1 MSIEH
6 AAGKRS
12 ILASARF
19 YGILDSA
26 YVSANRWKMVCSGL
40 IEGGADLI
48 QVRAKGASA
57 AERER
62 LVFEVLPLFD
72 LNSQQPPFLVINDD
86 VELCARVPG
95 LGLHIGQDDTPVRE
109 ARERIGHERLLGL
122 STHSREQAQAA
133 MDLPAGTLDYFCTG
147 PVFATQTKPDY
158 EPVGLELVRWTAARH
173 PELPWFCIGGI
184 NRATMTEVL
193 RAGADRVVV
202 VSDVLLDKDPAAAVR
217 ALKHQ
222 L

>member
-1 MSIEH
+1 MSTDH
-6 AAGKRS
+6 AAAKRGK
-12 ILASARF
+12 LAAARF

-26 YVSANRWKMVCSGL
+26 YVTADRWKSVCSSL

-48 QVRAKGASA
+48 QVRAKGTSA
-57 AERER
+57 TERER
-62 LVFEVLPLFD
+62 LLFDLLPLFELD
-72 LNSQQPPFLVINDD
+72 SQQPPFLVINDD

-95 LGLHIGQDDTPVRE
+95 LGLHVGQDDTPVRE
-109 ARERIGHERLLGL
+109 ARERIGTDRLLGL
-122 STHSREQAQAA
+122 STHSPEQAQAA

-158 EPVGLELVRWTAARH
+158 EPVGLELVRWTAARN

-184 NRATMTEVL
+184 NRATLAEVL
-193 RAGADRVVV
+193 QAGANRVVV

>member
-1 MSIEH
+1 MPPDH
-6 AAGKRS
+6 AASNRGK
-12 ILASARF
+12 LTSARF

-26 YVSANRWKMVCSGL
+26 YVSAERWTSVCSSL

-48 QVRAKGASA
+48 QVRAKNVTA
-57 AERER
+57 AERKR
-62 LVFEVLPLFD
+62 LLLEVLPLFD
-72 LNSQQPPFLVINDD
+72 LRSQLSPFLIVNDD
-86 VELCARVPG
+86 IELCAQVPG
-95 LGLHIGQDDTPVRE
+95 LGLHVGQDDTPVME
-109 ARERIGHERLLGL
+109 ARKRIGADRLLGL
-122 STHSREQAQAA
+122 STHSPEQAQAA
-133 MDLPAGTLDYFCTG
+133 MDLPEGTLDYFCTG

-158 EPVGLELVRWTAARH
+158 EPVGLELVRWTAARRTA
-173 PELPWFCIGGI
+173 LPWFCIGGI
-184 NRATMTEVL
+184 NRATMPDVL